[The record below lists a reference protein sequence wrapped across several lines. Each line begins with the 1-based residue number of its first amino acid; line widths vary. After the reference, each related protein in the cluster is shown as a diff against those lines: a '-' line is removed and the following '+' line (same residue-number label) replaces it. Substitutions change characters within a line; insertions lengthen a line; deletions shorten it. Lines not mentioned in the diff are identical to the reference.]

1 MATRPRGR
9 QGRKRWDGANVKAL
23 RDHLSMSQQALAD
36 ELGTRQQT
44 ISDWETGT
52 YTPGGI
58 SSRLLSIMAERADF
72 HYNPGSPPAED
83 LQIS

>member
-1 MATRPRGR
+1 MPQTPGQR
-9 QGRKRWDGANVKAL
+9 RWDAARVRAL
-23 RDHLSMSQQALAD
+23 RQHLQISQSRMAK
-36 ELGTRQQT
+36 EIGTRQQT